1 MRHIYKQAMIIAC
14 VLMFLGSSWMLAQSI
29 MGSVSGRVV
38 DPSGNVIVGAPVIL
52 RNERTSDVRN
62 ANTNELGAFT
72 FPSVQPGVYTLRI
85 EQQGFQS
92 MERTGMN
99 LSANERLA
107 LGDIALSIGAVTEKV
122 TVQAVGETVQ
132 TASSDHSAEL
142 TSSQINMV
150 LVRGRDVMSL
160 LRTMPGVTYTSD
172 TDAVGENLGTNFP
185 NVQGGRYEWNTLN
198 VDGLAGNDLG
208 NPYTGSSSINLD
220 AISDVKVLL
229 NNYQAEY
236 GRNGG
241 AFINVVTKSGTQEF
255 HGSAYWYKRHEM
267 LNANNFFNNLN
278 KVAKPVYRYNTLG
291 VTIGGPVY
299 IPGKFNSNKDKL
311 FFFYS
316 LEDWG
321 SKSPRPLQQ
330 TTVPTALERSGNFS
344 QTLDVSGALIPIR
357 DPSAGTPF
365 PGNIIPASRIN
376 KNGQVL
382 LNVFPQPNALDRSVT
397 RGAYNYN
404 FAQSWEIPKR
414 QHLFKI
420 DYLPTGKDRF
430 SVRGS
435 TWRADNQGYGAP
447 AGGRATW
454 DEILSRYLFRYPS
467 LVVNYTRTI
476 SPTMVNE
483 FSGGV
488 GYSKEQATPI
498 NDADLQKLN
507 RTALGMTLKQFYP
520 QNNPLNFIPMA
531 SFGGVPAAADIG
543 WDGRF
548 PMRGA
553 DTTFNFSDN
562 FSWIRG
568 THAFKF
574 GIFADRGREYEGEDG
589 TFAGN
594 FAFQRDINNP
604 LDANYAYANAV
615 LGNYYSYVEST
626 SRPGYNGRST
636 ILQWFAQDTWK
647 VNRRLTLDIGFRFV
661 WFTPWTQKNGT
672 SAAFSVERYQAS
684 KAPALYYPAL
694 DSNGRRVARN
704 PLTGELSIPPLIG
717 VYVPNSGDP
726 INGMVV
732 GTDSTYPSGF
742 KDQQPVQVEPRV
754 GFAYDVFGN
763 GKMAIRG
770 SFGTFHNTRTVGG
783 PPVVAS
789 KFNPPRQY
797 NPTLYY
803 GNMDSMQGASSYLS
817 PPGTVYGFER
827 ASKTPTLYS
836 YSFGVQRALGA
847 GTVVDVSYVGN
858 VTRHVLQI
866 RNLNLVPYGARFL
879 PQNADPTNP
888 STWLNDNYFRPYP
901 GYGNIN
907 YYENGGT
914 TNYNSMQVTLNRRF
928 TKSLQFGLSYTWSKA
943 MDFSTNEQATVSTY
957 APRRVWNYGKAAFDQ
972 THNMVLNYIWD
983 VPKLSKRWDN
993 VGTRLVFDNW
1003 QVAGFTAF
1011 VSGQPSGVGFSTVDG
1026 AEITGGGDGARIVVT
1041 GKAPLSH
1048 GDRTMLR
1055 WFDTSV
1061 FQRTPRGS
1069 MGNAPKDVFRLPG
1082 INNWDISLFKNFP
1095 IKSEARYLQ
1104 FRFEM
1109 YNAFNHTQFQSVDST
1124 ARFDVQGNQVNTR
1137 FGQVTAARAARV
1149 IQLSLRF
1156 AF

>member
-1 MRHIYKQAMIIAC
+1 MRQTCAHAIAVAC
-14 VLMFLGSSWMLAQSI
+14 ILIFLASVPAAAQSI
-29 MGSVSGRVV
+29 MGSVSGTVV
-38 DPSGNVIVGAPVIL
+38 DPSGNVIVNAPVL
-52 RNERTSDVRN
+52 LLNERTSDIRK
-62 ANTNELGAFT
+62 ANSNELGAFV

-92 MERTGMN
+92 VERTGMN

-107 LGDIALSIGAVTEKV
+107 LGDIALRIGAVTEKV
-122 TVQAVGETVQ
+122 TVQAMGEVVQ
-132 TASSDHSAEL
+132 TTSSDHSAEL

-160 LRTMPGVTYTSD
+160 LRTMPGVTYTPD
-172 TDAVGENLGTNFP
+172 TEAVGENLGTTFP

-241 AFINVVTKSGTQEF
+241 AFINVVTKSGTQQF
-255 HGSAYWYKRHEM
+255 HGSGYWYKRHEM

-278 KVAKPVYRYNTLG
+278 RVAKPVYRYNTLG
-291 VTIGGPVY
+291 FTVGGPVY
-299 IPGKFNSNKDKL
+299 IPGKFNSSKEKL

-316 LEDWG
+316 FEDWG

-330 TTVPTALERSGNFS
+330 TTVPTALERVGNFS
-344 QTLDVSGALIPIR
+344 QTLDVSGALIVMR
-357 DPSAGTPF
+357 DPTTGSPF
-365 PGNIIPASRIN
+365 PGNVVPAAQIN
-376 KNGQVL
+376 ENGQIL
-382 LNVFPQPNALDRSVT
+382 LNVFPLPNALDRTVT
-397 RGAYNYN
+397 KGAYNYN
-404 FAQSWEIPKR
+404 FSQSWQIPKR

-420 DYLPTGKDRF
+420 DYLPTGKDRL

-454 DEILSRYLFRYPS
+454 DEIRSRYLFRFPS
-467 LVVNYTRTI
+467 MVVNYTRTI

-483 FSGGV
+483 FSAGAGH
-488 GYSKEQATPI
+488 SMEEATPI
-498 NDADLQKLN
+498 NDGDLKKLD
-507 RTALGMTLKQFYP
+507 RTALGMTLRQFYP

-548 PMRGA
+548 PMHGA

-562 FSWIRG
+562 FSWIRA
-568 THAFKF
+568 THSLKF

-594 FAFQRDINNP
+594 FSFARDVNNP
-604 LDANYAYANAV
+604 LDANYAYTNAI

-626 SRPGYNGRST
+626 SRPGYNGRNT
-636 ILQWFAQDTWK
+636 ILQWFAQDTWR
-647 VNRRLTLDIGFRFV
+647 VNRKLTLDIGLRFV
-661 WFTPWTQKNGT
+661 WYTPWTQKDGT
-672 SAAFSVERYQAS
+672 SAAFSLERYQLS
-684 KAPALYYPAL
+684 KAPALYVPAL
-694 DSNGRRVARN
+694 DANGRRVARD
-704 PLTGELSIPPLIG
+704 PLTGALAIPPLIG

-732 GTDSTYPSGF
+732 GTDETYPAGF
-742 KDQQPVQVEPRV
+742 KEQQPVQVEPRI

-803 GNMDSMQGASSYLS
+803 GNMDAMQGASSYLS
-817 PPGTVYGFER
+817 PPGTVYGFEK
-827 ASKTPTLYS
+827 ASNTPTLYS
-836 YSFGVQRALGA
+836 YTFGIQRALGA
-847 GTVVDVSYVGN
+847 GAVLDVAYVGN
-858 VTRHVLQI
+858 LTRHVLQI

-879 PQNADPTNP
+879 PQNADPSNP
-888 STWLNDNYFRPYP
+888 STPLNDNYFRPYP

-907 YYENGGT
+907 YYENGGS
-914 TNYNSMQVTLNRRF
+914 TNYNALQISLNRRF
-928 TKSLQFGLSYTWSKA
+928 TRGLQFGMSYTWSKA
-943 MDFSTNEQATVSTY
+943 MDFSTNEQSTVSTY
-957 APRRVWNYGKAAFDQ
+957 APRRVWNYGKSAFDQ
-972 THNMVLNYIWD
+972 THNLVFNYIWD
-983 VPKLSKRWDN
+983 VPKLSRQWDN
-993 VGTRLVFDNW
+993 PAVRLVFDNW

-1026 AEITGGGDGARIVVT
+1026 ADITGGGDGARIIVT
-1041 GKAPLSH
+1041 GKAPLSY
-1048 GDRTMLR
+1048 GERSFLR

-1061 FQRTPRGS
+1061 FSRPPRGS
-1069 MGNAPKDVFRLPG
+1069 SGNAPKDVFRQPG

-1095 IKSEARYLQ
+1095 ILSDERYLQ
-1104 FRFEM
+1104 FRWEM
-1109 YNAFNHTQFQSVDST
+1109 YNAFNHTQFQTVDST
-1124 ARFDVQGNQVNTR
+1124 ARFDAQGNQVNMR

-1156 AF
+1156 TF